1 MAGTISAE
9 DKVEVMNLIADY
21 AFRLDTADLDGY
33 VANFAPDGVFDST
46 GGRFE
51 GRDAIRAYVGNL
63 LGDRR
68 AGTSSTLRHVMGI
81 PFIQSGGQG
90 EGERCRAE
98 TYVMIPGGTEDGQIR
113 VQMVGTYTD
122 DIVKVDGRWRFAVRH
137 IRMALTNASTG

>member
-1 MAGTISAE
+1 MPDTMTPA
-9 DKVEVMNLIADY
+9 DKIEVMNLIANY

-33 VANFAPDGVFDST
+33 VDNFAPDGVFDST
-46 GGRFE
+46 AGRFE
-51 GRDAIRAYVGNL
+51 GRAAIRDFVARL
-63 LGDRR
+63 LGNRT
-68 AGTSSTLRHVMGI
+68 AGTSSSLRHIMGI
-81 PFIQSGGQG
+81 PTIHG

-122 DIVKVDGRWRFAVRH
+122 EIVKVDGRWRFAVRH